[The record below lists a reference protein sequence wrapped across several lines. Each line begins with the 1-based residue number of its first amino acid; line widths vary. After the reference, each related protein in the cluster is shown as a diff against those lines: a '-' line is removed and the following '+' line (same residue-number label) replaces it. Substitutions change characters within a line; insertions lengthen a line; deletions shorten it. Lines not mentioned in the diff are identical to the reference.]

1 MRQIRIG
8 IGRATETHCKNCPY
22 DDEGYC
28 VAFGR
33 RMLFYD
39 HDARS
44 NERLEVCK
52 DAEVTCSTQ

>member
-1 MRQIRIG
+1 MRQIRLG

-33 RMLFYD
+33 RMLFYS

-52 DAEVTCSTQ
+52 DAEVTCSIQ